1 MKDPNEILLEN
12 EKAFKSLFEH
22 ATISILVTDENGDI
36 ILVNPNAEK
45 LFGYTKEELAGRSI
59 ELLIPEPLRD
69 IHRQYRQQYFKA
81 PKARPMGLGKDL
93 FARDKNGRTFPV
105 EISLGY
111 YKLADKKMAVAFI
124 TDVSER
130 KKAEA
135 VLRSSEET
143 TRLIMN
149 SALDAIVCIDTEGCI
164 TVWNPQAEKTFGWKE
179 SEVKG
184 RRLSETIIPLQ
195 YRALH
200 EAGLKR
206 YLSTGQ
212 HNVLNKL
219 IEITALNRQGREFP
233 VELTIIPMRQQDKDF
248 FCAFIRDITE
258 RQEAE
263 LRQKEFAE
271 DLKRKNIEL
280 EQFAYVASHDLQEPL
295 RTVSGFVE
303 LLKRHYKD
311 HADENVSKYINY
323 ITDAS
328 DRMRRLVQDLLD
340 YSRLGRERILEPI
353 DCNLVVQEVLSDLT
367 IAIQES
373 HAVIHV
379 DTLPV
384 VSGYAT
390 EMKQLFQ
397 NLISNSI
404 KFRKPGEPAVIKI
417 AATPKDDH
425 WQFMVSDNG
434 IGIEEKYYDRIFV
447 IFQRLHTKNEY
458 EGTGIGLAHCKKITE
473 LHNGRIWVESVPGEG
488 STFHFTI
495 RKRSTDRWDK
505 AGLGSKSD

>member
-1 MKDPNEILLEN
+1 MKDQNEILLEN
-12 EKAFKSLFEH
+12 ENAFKSLFEH

-36 ILVNPNAEK
+36 NLVNPNAEK
-45 LFGYTKEELAGRSI
+45 LFGYTREELTGKPI
-59 ELLIPEPLRD
+59 ELLIPEQLKD
-69 IHRQYRQQYFKA
+69 IHRQHRQHYFKE

-111 YKLADKKMAVAFI
+111 YKLGAKKMAVAFI

-130 KKAEA
+130 KKAETI
-135 VLRSSEET
+135 LRSSEET

-149 SALDAIVCIDTEGCI
+149 SALDAIICIDTEGCI
-164 TVWNPQAEKTFGWKE
+164 TVWNPQAEKIFGWTE
-179 SEVKG
+179 PEIKG
-184 RRLSETIIPLQ
+184 RRLSDTIIPEQ

-206 YLSTGQ
+206 YLTTRE
-212 HNVLNKL
+212 HNVINKL
-219 IEITALNRQGREFP
+219 IEITALNRQGKEFP
-233 VELTIIPMRQQDKDF
+233 IELTIIPMRQKDTDF

-258 RQEAE
+258 KREAE
-263 LRQKEFAE
+263 IRQKEYAE

-311 HADENVSKYINY
+311 QHDENVTKYINY

-353 DCNLVVQEVLSDLT
+353 DCNQVVQQVLNDLT
-367 IAIQES
+367 MAVQES
-373 HAVIHV
+373 GAVIHI
-379 DTLPV
+379 DRLPII
-384 VSGYAT
+384 SGYAT

-404 KFRKPGEPAVIKI
+404 KFRKPGQPAVISI
-417 AATPKDDH
+417 SAMPKEEH
-425 WQFMVSDNG
+425 WQFKITDNG
-434 IGIEEKYYDRIFV
+434 IGIEDKYWERIFI

-458 EGTGIGLAHCKKITE
+458 EGTGIGLAHCKKIAE
-473 LHNGRIWVESVPGEG
+473 LHNGKIWVDSTPGDG
-488 STFHFTI
+488 STFYFTI
-495 RKRSTDRWDK
+495 KKRSTDNW
-505 AGLGSKSD
+505 GG

>member
-1 MKDPNEILLEN
+1 MKDQNEILLEN

-36 ILVNPNAEK
+36 NLVNPNAEK
-45 LFGYTKEELAGRSI
+45 LFGYTRDELAGKPI

-69 IHRQYRQQYFKA
+69 IHRQQRQHYFKA

-111 YKLADKKMAVAFI
+111 YKLGTKNMAVAFI

-135 VLRSSEET
+135 ILRASEET

-149 SALDAIVCIDTEGCI
+149 SALDAIICIDPEGCI
-164 TVWNPQAEKTFGWKE
+164 TVWNPQAEKIFGWTE
-179 SEVKG
+179 AEIKG
-184 RRLSETIIPLQ
+184 CRLSDTIIPEQ
-195 YRALH
+195 YRTLH

-206 YLSTGQ
+206 YLTTRE
-212 HNVLNKL
+212 HKVINKL
-219 IEITALNRQGREFP
+219 IEITALNRQGKEFP
-233 VELTIIPMRQQDKDF
+233 IELTIIPMQQKDTDF

-258 RQEAE
+258 KREAE
-263 LRQKEFAE
+263 IRQKEYAE
-271 DLKRKNIEL
+271 DLKQKNIEL

-311 HADENVSKYINY
+311 QSDENVTKYINY
-323 ITDAS
+323 INDAS

-353 DCNLVVQEVLSDLT
+353 DCNQVVQQVLNDLT
-367 IAIQES
+367 MAIQES
-373 HAVIHV
+373 GAVIHV
-379 DTLPV
+379 DRLPV
-384 VSGYAT
+384 IAGYAT

-404 KFRKPGEPAVIKI
+404 KFRKPGQPAVISI
-417 AATPKDDH
+417 SATPAEEYWK
-425 WQFMVSDNG
+425 FKITDNG
-434 IGIEEKYYDRIFV
+434 IGIEDKYRERIFI

-458 EGTGIGLAHCKKITE
+458 EGTGIGLAHCKKIAE
-473 LHNGRIWVESVPGEG
+473 LHNGKIWVDSTPGEG
-488 STFHFTI
+488 STFYFTI
-495 RKRSTDRWDK
+495 RKRNTNPRK
-505 AGLGSKSD
+505 A

>member
-1 MKDPNEILLEN
+1 MKDQNVILLEN
-12 EKAFKSLFEH
+12 EKAFQSLFEH
-22 ATISILVTDENGDI
+22 ATISILVTDENGNI
-36 ILVNPNAEK
+36 NLVNPTAEK
-45 LFGYTKEELAGRSI
+45 LFGYAKEELTGKPI
-59 ELLIPEPLRD
+59 ELLIPENLKD
-69 IHRQYRQQYFKA
+69 IHRQHQQHYFQA

-105 EISLGY
+105 EISLGH
-111 YKLADKKMAVAFI
+111 YKLGAKKMAVAFI

-135 VLRSSEET
+135 ILRASEET

-149 SALDAIVCIDTEGCI
+149 SALDAIICIDTTGCI

-179 SEVKG
+179 DEIKG
-184 RRLSETIIPLQ
+184 RRLSETIVPEQ

-206 YLSTGQ
+206 YLTSREP
-212 HNVLNKL
+212 VLLNKL
-219 IEITALNRQGREFP
+219 IEIDALHRNGKIFP
-233 VELTIIPMRQQDKDF
+233 IELTIIPMRQNDTDF
-248 FCAFIRDITE
+248 FCAFIRDVTE
-258 RQEAE
+258 RREAE
-263 LRQKEFAE
+263 TRQKEYAE

-303 LLKRHYKD
+303 LLKRHYK
-311 HADENVSKYINY
+311 HEADENVTKYINY

-340 YSRLGRERILEPI
+340 YSRLGRERILETI
-353 DCNLVVQEVLSDLT
+353 DCNHLVQQVLSDLT
-367 IAIQES
+367 MAIQES
-373 HAVIHV
+373 HAVINIEL
-379 DTLPV
+379 LPT

-397 NLISNSI
+397 NLISNSL
-404 KFRKPGEPAVIKI
+404 KFRKRGEPPVINI
-417 AATPKDDH
+417 SAEPKQDH
-425 WQFMVSDNG
+425 WQFKIADNG
-434 IGIEEKYYDRIFV
+434 IGIDEKYWERIFI

-458 EGTGIGLAHCKKITE
+458 AGTGIGLAHCKKITE
-473 LHNGRIWVESVPGEG
+473 LHNGKIWVDSIVGEG
-488 STFHFTI
+488 STFYFTI
-495 RKRSTDRWDK
+495 KKRFTDAWK
-505 AGLGSKSD
+505 

>member
-1 MKDPNEILLEN
+1 MKDQNEILLEN

-36 ILVNPNAEK
+36 NLVNPNAEK
-45 LFGYTKEELAGRSI
+45 LFGYTREELSGKPI
-59 ELLIPEPLRD
+59 ELLIPEPLKD
-69 IHRQYRQQYFKA
+69 IHRQHRQHYFKS

-111 YKLADKKMAVAFI
+111 YKLGEKNMAVAFI

-135 VLRSSEET
+135 ILRSSEET

-149 SALDAIVCIDTEGCI
+149 SALDAIICIDTEGCI
-164 TVWNPQAEKTFGWKE
+164 TVWNPQAEKIFGWTE
-179 SEVKG
+179 SEIKG
-184 RRLSETIIPLQ
+184 RRLSDTIIPEQ

-206 YLSTGQ
+206 YLTTRE
-212 HNVLNKL
+212 HKVINKL
-219 IEITALNRQGREFP
+219 IEITALNRNGKEFP
-233 VELTIIPMRQQDKDF
+233 IELTIIPMRQKDTDF

-258 RQEAE
+258 KREAE
-263 LRQKEFAE
+263 IRQKEYAE
-271 DLKRKNIEL
+271 DLKAKNIEL

-303 LLKRHYKD
+303 LLKRHFKD
-311 HADENVSKYINY
+311 QHDENVTKYINY

-353 DCNLVVQEVLSDLT
+353 DCNQVVQQVLNDLT
-367 IAIQES
+367 MAVQES
-373 HAVIHV
+373 GAVIHI
-379 DTLPV
+379 DRLPII
-384 VSGYAT
+384 SGYAT

-404 KFRKPGEPAVIKI
+404 KFRKPGQPAVISI
-417 AATPKDDH
+417 SAMPKEEY
-425 WQFMVSDNG
+425 WQFKITDNG
-434 IGIEEKYYDRIFV
+434 IGIQDKYWERIFI

-458 EGTGIGLAHCKKITE
+458 EGTGIGLAHCKKIAE
-473 LHNGRIWVESVPGEG
+473 LHNGKIWVDSAPGEG
-488 STFHFTI
+488 ATFYFTI
-495 RKRSTDRWDK
+495 RKRSTDMWG
-505 AGLGSKSD
+505 A

>member
-22 ATISILVTDENGDI
+22 ATISILVTDETGAIN
-36 ILVNPNAEK
+36 LVNPNAEK
-45 LFGYTKEELAGRSI
+45 LFGYTKEELTGKPI
-59 ELLIPEPLRD
+59 EILIPEQLKD

-111 YKLADKKMAVAFI
+111 YKLGTKNMAVAFI

-130 KKAEA
+130 KKAEE

-149 SALDAIVCIDTEGCI
+149 SALDAIVCIDTKGCI
-164 TVWNPQAEKTFGWKE
+164 TVWNPQAEKIFGWSE
-179 SEVKG
+179 QEVKG
-184 RRLSETIIPLQ
+184 RRLSETIIPEQ
-195 YRALH
+195 YRSLH

-206 YLSTGQ
+206 FLTTRQ
-212 HNVLNKL
+212 QTVINKL
-219 IEITALNRQGREFP
+219 IEITALNRHGKEFP
-233 VELTIIPMRQQDKDF
+233 VELTIIPMRQKDNDF

-258 RQEAE
+258 RREAE
-263 LRQKEFAE
+263 ARQNEYAE
-271 DLKRKNIEL
+271 NLKQKNIEL

-303 LLKRHYKD
+303 LLKRHYD
-311 HADENVSKYINY
+311 EQADENVTKYINY

-340 YSRLGRERILEPI
+340 YSRLGRQRILEPI
-353 DCNLVVQEVLSDLT
+353 DCNQVVEEVLTDLT
-367 IAIQES
+367 MSIQES
-373 HAVIHV
+373 QAVIKI
-379 DTLPV
+379 DQLPV

-397 NLISNSI
+397 NLLSNSL
-404 KFRKPGEPAVIKI
+404 KFRKTGEPPVISI
-417 AATPKDDH
+417 SVIPKEEH
-425 WQFMVSDNG
+425 WQFNVTDNG
-434 IGIEEKYYDRIFV
+434 IGIEEKHWERIFI
-447 IFQRLHTKNEY
+447 IFQRLHTKAEY

-473 LHNGRIWVESVPGEG
+473 LHNGKIWVDSTPDKG
-488 STFHFTI
+488 STFYFTI
-495 RKRSTDRWDK
+495 RKRNTDTWK
-505 AGLGSKSD
+505 A

>member
-22 ATISILVTDENGDI
+22 ATISILVTDENGVI
-36 ILVNPNAEK
+36 NLVNPNAEK
-45 LFGYTKEELAGRSI
+45 LFGYTKKELTGKPLEI
-59 ELLIPEPLRD
+59 LIPEQLKD
-69 IHRQYRQQYFKA
+69 IHRKYRQQYFKA

-111 YKLADKKMAVAFI
+111 YKLGTQKMAVAFI

-130 KKAEA
+130 KKAEEI
-135 VLRSSEET
+135 LRSSEET
-143 TRLIMN
+143 TRLIIN

-164 TVWNPQAEKTFGWKE
+164 TVWNPQAEKIFGWKE
-179 SEVKG
+179 HEIKG
-184 RRLSETIIPLQ
+184 RRLSETIIPEQ
-195 YRALH
+195 YRSLH

-206 YLSTGQ
+206 YLTSGEQ
-212 HNVLNKL
+212 AVLNKL
-219 IEITALNRQGREFP
+219 IEITAMHRNGKEFP
-233 VELTIIPMRQQDKDF
+233 VELTIIPMRQKDKDF

-258 RQEAE
+258 RRVAE
-263 LRQKEFAE
+263 IKQNEYAENLKQK
-271 DLKRKNIEL
+271 NTEL

-311 HADENVSKYINY
+311 QSDESVTKYINY

-340 YSRLGRERILEPI
+340 YSRLGRQRILEPI
-353 DCNLVVQEVLSDLT
+353 DCNQVVEEVLSDLT
-367 IAIQES
+367 MSIQES
-373 HAVIHV
+373 HAVLTIEQ
-379 DTLPV
+379 LPV
-384 VSGYAT
+384 ISGYAT

-397 NLISNSI
+397 NLLSNSL
-404 KFRKPGEPAVIKI
+404 KFRKPGEPPVISIAVMQKE
-417 AATPKDDH
+417 DH
-425 WQFMVSDNG
+425 WQFHITDNG
-434 IGIEEKYYDRIFV
+434 IGIEDKYWERIFI
-447 IFQRLHTKNEY
+447 IFQRLHTKTEY

-473 LHNGRIWVESVPGEG
+473 LHSGKIWVNSIPYKG
-488 STFHFTI
+488 STFYFTI
-495 RKRSTDRWDK
+495 KKRDTDTWK
-505 AGLGSKSD
+505 A